1 MLPLTTVSLSAHVLA
16 LSRTTDVSNCWL
28 GRLVDRQPVPDGTS
42 FSRSKTGTPDFE
54 GRLLLYDWNSPDSGK
69 WCLWLDR
76 HASSLALTAG
86 WRYQCDRARE
96 QMLPHTKHAPY
107 FVQSLRI

>member
-1 MLPLTTVSLSAHVLA
+1 MFLLVSY
-16 LSRTTDVSNCWL
+16 DGVSNCWL

-54 GRLLLYDWNSPDSGK
+54 GRLLLYDWNSPDSGE

-76 HASSLALTAG
+76 HASSLVLTAG

-96 QMLPHTKHAPY
+96 QMLPHTKYSVRYAPY
-107 FVQSLRI
+107 FVQSLRICEVSNNS